1 MLNDI
6 AHRVSTH
13 FNTRR
18 IGVTSGIFL
27 FNEPLKQYWEQ
38 KESRDAA
45 GVDAAKL
52 EPITGKP
59 STIEDGNEVKEV
71 FQLGHPKQ

>member
-1 MLNDI
+1 MLYDI
-6 AHRVSTH
+6 DHFVSIH
-13 FNTRR
+13 AYTRR

-45 GVDAAKL
+45 GVDTSKL
-52 EPITGKP
+52 EPMTGDS
-59 STIEDGNEVKEV
+59 STTEDGKELKRA
-71 FQLGHPKQ
+71 FDLGPPKK